1 MAHRTHAQRI
11 TEAEVSH
18 EQDIHTRTV
27 RYLIS
32 MGIRMLCFFLAV
44 LTPSPWRWFFAVGA
58 IVLPWIA
65 VLIANAARA
74 RGTESGGAV
83 LDSAPLEA
91 LTTGPADSPQPGTDD
106 AGTAAT
112 GTGAAGTG
120 ATGTGTSATGAEAPA
135 APPPTAAAAA
145 DGVYDGEI
153 IDGEVIDGDTAQ
165 SGDSDRAPDAG
176 DPDAGRYGGTD
187 EGNGG

>member
-32 MGIRMLCFFLAV
+32 MGIRMLCFLLAV
-44 LTPSPWRWFFAVGA
+44 LTPSPWRWFFAAGA
-58 IVLPWIA
+58 IVLPWVA

-83 LDSAPLEA
+83 IDSAPLEA
-91 LTTGPADSPQPGTDD
+91 LAPGPVDGPRSGTDD
-106 AGTAAT
+106 AGA
-112 GTGAAGTG
+112 
-120 ATGTGTSATGAEAPA
+120 GAEAPA
-135 APPPTAAAAA
+135 APAATAA

-165 SGDSDRAPDAG
+165 SGDSDSAPDAG
-176 DPDAGRYGGTD
+176 DPDAGRYGGTN
-187 EGNGG
+187 EGNGGRRR